1 MEIEKITEDGKIT
14 LHIKGRVDTQTAPE
28 LQEQLDLLFAE
39 SALNLVLDFKEVE
52 YISSAGL
59 RTVLYAQK
67 RINDMTNSKMKL
79 INVSDDVM
87 DVLSMTGFTDFLII
101 E

>member
-1 MEIEKITEDGKIT
+1 MELEKITEEGKIT
-14 LHIKGRVDTQTAPE
+14 LTIRGRIDTQTAPE
-28 LQEQLDLLFAE
+28 FQEQLDLLFAE
-39 SALNLVLDFKEVE
+39 PALNLVLDFKDVE

-67 RINDMTNSKMKL
+67 RINDMPNSSMKL
-79 INVSDDVM
+79 INVSA
-87 DVLSMTGFTDFLII
+87 DVLDVFSMTGFTDFLII

>member
-1 MEIEKITEDGKIT
+1 MELEKITQEGKIT
-14 LHIKGRVDTQTAPE
+14 LTIRGRIDTQTAPE
-28 LQEQLDLLFAE
+28 FQEQLDLLFAE
-39 SALNLVLDFKEVE
+39 PALNLVLDFKDVE

-67 RINDMTNSKMKL
+67 RINDMPNSSMKL
-79 INVSDDVM
+79 INVSA
-87 DVLSMTGFTDFLII
+87 DVLDVFSMTGFTDFLII

>member
-1 MEIEKITEDGKIT
+1 MELEKITEEGKIT
-14 LHIKGRVDTQTAPE
+14 LTIRGRIDTQTAPE

-39 SALNLVLDFKEVE
+39 PALNLVLDFKDVE

-67 RINDMTNSKMKL
+67 RINDMPNSSMKL
-79 INVSDDVM
+79 INVSA
-87 DVLSMTGFTDFLII
+87 DVLDVFSMTGFTDFLII